1 MFIINKKSTMAMMNN
16 IVELN
21 YPITFRS
28 NDAQRIG
35 ENLKNRN
42 SIVLIGMK
50 RVGISNFLRFFLYHN
65 EIVPKYIGDNKSHLF
80 IPIDLNDL
88 VERETYSFWRLTLK
102 RIVDATAKTSISGLI
117 KKRIESFFLSS
128 IQSRDLFTT
137 IDCVRDALVL
147 LVNNNILPTLF
158 FIRFD
163 RMKNAINQ
171 EFFHNLQGLK
181 DATHQNLAY
190 VFTSSRSLGNI
201 APEVF
206 TKASLAFFCQDIYI
220 KPTDRKDSKI
230 IFKTYSANYR
240 LSMDPAIEEAFFDIV
255 DGYVQYLH
263 LALIFLH
270 EAKLPVKTRV
280 ELFDGLL
287 NDERIYLQSEELWE
301 SLILEE
307 KNVLLCV
314 SKGKDVSRDSRM
326 IAKYLWDTGFI
337 IEKNNKRTLFSPL
350 FGLFL
355 KQQELK
361 ENKEGIDFTKKEHLL
376 FTYLSENKNN
386 ICEREK
392 IVEAVWP
399 EMEEMGVSDWAI
411 DRLVARVR
419 GKLRLQKSN
428 QAIQTIRTRGY
439 KLIML

>member
-1 MFIINKKSTMAMMNN
+1 M
-16 IVELN
+16 L
-21 YPITFRS
+21 
-28 NDAQRIG
+28 
-35 ENLKNRN
+35 
-42 SIVLIGMK
+42 
-50 RVGISNFLRFFLYHN
+50 
-65 EIVPKYIGDNKSHLF
+65 
-80 IPIDLNDL
+80 
-88 VERETYSFWRLTLK
+88 
-102 RIVDATAKTSISGLI
+102 
-117 KKRIESFFLSS
+117 
-128 IQSRDLFTT
+128 
-137 IDCVRDALVL
+137 
-147 LVNNNILPTLF
+147 
-158 FIRFD
+158 
-163 RMKNAINQ
+163 
-171 EFFHNLQGLK
+171 
-181 DATHQNLAY
+181 
-190 VFTSSRSLGNI
+190 
-201 APEVF
+201 
-206 TKASLAFFCQDIYI
+206 FCQDIYI

-361 ENKEGIDFTKKEHLL
+361 ENKEGIDFTKRASSLHIFLR
-376 FTYLSENKNN
+376 
-386 ICEREK
+386 IK
-392 IVEAVWP
+392 IIYASV
-399 EMEEMGVSDWAI
+399 
-411 DRLVARVR
+411 
-419 GKLRLQKSN
+419 KK
-428 QAIQTIRTRGY
+428 
-439 KLIML
+439 